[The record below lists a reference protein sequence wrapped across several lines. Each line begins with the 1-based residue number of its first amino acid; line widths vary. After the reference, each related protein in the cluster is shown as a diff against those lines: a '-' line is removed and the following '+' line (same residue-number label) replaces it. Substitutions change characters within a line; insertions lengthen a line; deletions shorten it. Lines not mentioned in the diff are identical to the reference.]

1 MLASYATGLI
11 AVLVINL
18 GAGLYGLYLYKQAS
32 IRESEVREAS
42 SRAVAT
48 ALSAAYSFLPSV
60 VHHLAH
66 AAVSVP
72 KALPVIRSRARA

>member
-1 MLASYATGLI
+1 MI

-48 ALSAAYSFLPSV
+48 ALSAQ
-60 VHHLAH
+60 VHFKKQ
-66 AAVSVP
+66 V
-72 KALPVIRSRARA
+72 